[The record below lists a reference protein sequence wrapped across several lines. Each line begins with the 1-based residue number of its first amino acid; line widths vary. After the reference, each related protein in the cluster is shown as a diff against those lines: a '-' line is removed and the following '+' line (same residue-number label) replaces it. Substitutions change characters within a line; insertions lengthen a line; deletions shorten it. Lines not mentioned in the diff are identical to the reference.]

1 MRTTTRFVVAGVL
14 SLVTIGLVPATAVS
28 TSLITPNAVGCCR

>member
-28 TSLITPNAVGCCR
+28 TGSISAQYVGCCR